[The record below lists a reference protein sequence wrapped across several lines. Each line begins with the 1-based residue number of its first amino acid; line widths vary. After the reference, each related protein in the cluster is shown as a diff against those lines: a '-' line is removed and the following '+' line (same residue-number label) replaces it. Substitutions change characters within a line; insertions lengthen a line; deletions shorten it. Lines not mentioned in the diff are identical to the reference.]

1 MWLSLL
7 CSPLLWHWYPILGI
21 KSSTKMIHSL
31 QFLNFAW
38 MNHYLRFLTCC
49 DKSVYLEISI
59 IFYSEHTL
67 GSKECICF
75 KIFAKQVISWI
86 GIESKYSKSSRQ
98 SESFDKTNFN
108 FPSISNSNFSKE
120 GSRFRR
126 RSLRLSQHL

>member
-1 MWLSLL
+1 
-7 CSPLLWHWYPILGI
+7 
-21 KSSTKMIHSL
+21 MISGTNFTSDFFHSMFDQPVNWVFSKIFV

-126 RSLRLSQHL
+126 RSLRLTQHL